1 MTVKPIR
8 IDSALLL
15 AFFAIYF
22 LWGSTYLAIR
32 IAVASVPPL
41 FAAGV
46 RFLIAGAALYPWARM
61 RGELAPTRAQWK
73 NLVLLGALMFLA
85 PYGGLFWAEKT
96 LASGIAAVLVAT
108 IPFWTAML
116 QIFVFRR
123 GRMHWALLVSIA
135 LGVGGVMVLA
145 LGRNDGHMNWPAC
158 LAILGSEI
166 SWATA
171 TVLTT
176 FVDLPRSKL
185 VSAGGQMLFGGEML
199 FICSGLL
206 GELRPLPHVS
216 LRAAAAIAYLIVAGS
231 LLAFTA
237 YGWLLGRVPA
247 TIVTSY
253 AYVNPVVALLLGHW
267 LGNEA
272 LGTKTII
279 GSALVL
285 ASVGT
290 LLRRGKEDSST
301 RVTRFLPAQ
310 LEASRRS

>member
-1 MTVKPIR
+1 MMVKPLK
-8 IDSALLL
+8 IDPALLL
-15 AFFAIYF
+15 AFFAIYV

-32 IAVASVPPL
+32 IAVESVPPF
-41 FAAGV
+41 FAAAV
-46 RFLIAGAALYPWARM
+46 RFLIAGAALYPWARL
-61 RGELAPTRAQWK
+61 RGELAPTRRQWK
-73 NLVLLGALMFLA
+73 NLVLLGGLMFLA

-123 GRMHWALLVSIA
+123 ERMRWAVLVSIT

-145 LGRNDGHMNWPAC
+145 LGRNEGHMNWPAC

-185 VSAGGQMLFGGEML
+185 VSAGGQMLFGGAML
-199 FICSGLL
+199 LICAGLF
-206 GELRPLPHVS
+206 GELQPVPHVS
-216 LRAAAAIAYLIVAGS
+216 LRAAAAIVYLIVAGS

-237 YGWLLGRVPA
+237 YVWLLGRVPA
-247 TIVTSY
+247 TTVTSY
-253 AYVNPVVALLLGHW
+253 AYVNPVVALFIGHW

-272 LGTKTII
+272 LGTRTIV

-290 LLRRGKEDSST
+290 LLKRERRTS
-301 RVTRFLPAQ
+301 VTPGNPTFKR
-310 LEASRRS
+310 